1 MEEVHYLNYYLTK
14 NLTFYFNMKKASEGK
29 GICVFICGDCIK
41 AIQKKKVWS
50 GDTV

>member
-1 MEEVHYLNYYLTK
+1 MEKPEDEYERCAK
-14 NLTFYFNMKKASEGK
+14 CRNMKKASEGK